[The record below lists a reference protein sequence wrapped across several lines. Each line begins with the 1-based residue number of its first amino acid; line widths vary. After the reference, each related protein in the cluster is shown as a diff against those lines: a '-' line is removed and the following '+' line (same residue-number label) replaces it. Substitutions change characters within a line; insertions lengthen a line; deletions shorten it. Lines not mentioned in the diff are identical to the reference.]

1 MKTIT
6 AGLDLAS
13 VNAALEELTRYI
25 DSFTARCEEFAGR
38 LAKYGADVAGLL
50 FGNGTVMTVEKVSD
64 GVYTITANGER
75 VCFIEFGAGVFSDSS
90 HPYASEVPIKVYPG
104 SWSEDHAQT
113 YQQWVA
119 NGRKGWYR
127 YNRYPRYAMLTA
139 YNRMVDYVPELAR
152 EVFGA

>member
-6 AGLDLAS
+6 ASLDLAS
-13 VNAALEELTRYI
+13 IDAALEEVNNYI
-25 DSFTARCEEFAGR
+25 NSFTAKYEEFLER
-38 LAKYGADVAGLL
+38 LAKYGSEVAGLL
-50 FGNGTVMTVEKVSD
+50 FGNDTAMSYEKVSD
-64 GVYTITANGER
+64 GVYTITATGER

-113 YQQWVA
+113 YQEWVKK
-119 NGRKGWYR
+119 GRKGWYR

-139 YNRMVDYVPELAR
+139 YNKMVDYVPELAR